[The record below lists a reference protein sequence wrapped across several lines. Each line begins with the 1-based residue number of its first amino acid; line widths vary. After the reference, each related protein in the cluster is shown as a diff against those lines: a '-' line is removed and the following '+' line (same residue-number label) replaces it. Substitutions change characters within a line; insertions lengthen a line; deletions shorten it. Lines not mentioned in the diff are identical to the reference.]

1 MKISV
6 FSTRPIG
13 VCGVVLAVAAI
24 SAVGSDNPALTI
36 ACGLVTALTI
46 GLLWRLGEAP
56 AALMA
61 AGLQLS
67 QVVMPVLYANLLGV
81 PVQAVSSNHL
91 DPTSAIWFAL
101 AAMLSLVVGLWRGQ
115 LKKQAAAA
123 SILLREA
130 KSWSVQSAFVF
141 CIVTLSLAAV
151 FEVLGGLSE
160 GLRQV
165 FLAASGVQW
174 LGVFVLATVCMA
186 QRRGF
191 GFLLLVTCLEVV
203 KGFTGYFAD
212 FKMVFFVLF
221 VGVFSVHPKLKP
233 GIILGGLMV
242 GSVAL
247 TLGAFWSATKG
258 NYRSFASGHSVGQ
271 VIVVPIED
279 RLGYLMNKMY
289 ESDWTT
295 MSVGFDRLAQRWGY
309 VDFLAATMRNVPAH
323 LPYENGALIG
333 AAVMHVIEPRLL
345 FPDKPRLNDNE
356 LTAKYA
362 GFRLDANDEFRDFSQ
377 FGLCRGAIYRLRV
390 LGHNHCNVRSG
401 FSRRSL
407 LQIRVF
413 IALAADNR

>member
-1 MKISV
+1 MMMKISA
-6 FSTRPIG
+6 FSSRPIG
-13 VCGVVLAVAAI
+13 VCGVVLAAAAI
-24 SAVGSDNPALTI
+24 SAIGSDNPALTI

-56 AALMA
+56 ATLMA

-81 PVQAVSSNHL
+81 PIQAVSLNRI

-115 LKKQAAAA
+115 LEKQARAA
-123 SILLREA
+123 SILLLEA

-141 CIVTLSLAAV
+141 CIITLSLAAV
-151 FEVLGGLSE
+151 FEVLSGLSE

-174 LGVFVLATVCMA
+174 LGVFVLATVCVA

-212 FKMVFFVLF
+212 FKMVFFVLL
-221 VGVFSVHPKLKP
+221 VGVFSVHPRLKP
-233 GIILGGLMV
+233 GTILGGLV
-242 GSVAL
+242 AGSVVLA
-247 TLGAFWSATKG
+247 LGAFWSATKG
-258 NYRSFASGHSVGQ
+258 NYRSFASGHSVEQ
-271 VIVVPIED
+271 VIVVPVED

-295 MSVGFDRLAQRWGY
+295 MSIGFDRLARRWGY

-323 LPYENGALIG
+323 MPYENGALIG

-345 FPDKPRLNDNE
+345 FPDKP
-356 LTAKYA
+356 
-362 GFRLDANDEFRDFSQ
+362 Q
-377 FGLCRGAIYRLRV
+377 F
-390 LGHNHCNVRSG
+390 
-401 FSRRSL
+401 
-407 LQIRVF
+407 
-413 IALAADNR
+413 